1 MQERAF
7 HARADESHLL
17 FHLLSKVIH
26 GQGSQGLREASWRP
40 HPPFTSSPLRRL
52 WERDPGVGCEGLDGR
67 PCMPCSG
74 GGVREATL
82 HQGRSSELLA
92 ELKCASWGTHPLK
105 ALSGPD
111 WVPKE
116 LTQRCWALVLPRVH
130 SASPPRFQLPKAQSQ
145 PPRDQ
150 SLVKGSRQGYAP
162 SRGLHRLTECPFQ
175 QVCAAWRMDGSGASF
190 RGLLRGKHPTMVLAD
205 QA

>member
-1 MQERAF
+1 M
-7 HARADESHLL
+7 
-17 FHLLSKVIH
+17 
-26 GQGSQGLREASWRP
+26 
-40 HPPFTSSPLRRL
+40 
-52 WERDPGVGCEGLDGR
+52 GCERLDGH

-74 GGVREATL
+74 RGVLEATL

-105 ALSGPD
+105 ALNGPN

-116 LTQRCWALVLPRVH
+116 LTQWCWALVLPRAD
-130 SASPPRFQLPKAQSQ
+130 SASPPRFQLPNAQSR

-162 SRGLHRLTECPFQ
+162 SRGLQRLTECPFQ
-175 QVCAAWRMDGSGASF
+175 QVCAAWRVDNSGASF
-190 RGLLRGKHPTMVLAD
+190 CGPLCGEHPTVVLAD